1 MKTDTIRDNLPF
13 AHEEDEMI
21 TLIKGGKVYAPHP
34 LGEKDILILDSKIGC
49 ISEPDLIK
57 IEGLKVDILDVS
69 DKIIAPGLID
79 SHAHI
84 LGGGGEGGPTTR
96 APELSLEDSISSGVT
111 TLIGCLGTDGTTRHM
126 ESLLAKAMALD
137 EEGITTFI
145 FTGSYQIPVLTLT
158 GSVRSDLILIDKVI
172 GAGEIAVS
180 DHRSSQPTFDEFARL
195 AAECRVGGMLGGKA
209 GILHC
214 HLGDGSRGLEMFFRL
229 IEETEIPITQ
239 LIPTHVNRNPSL
251 LDEAIEFVRRGGYA
265 DLTTLSNPES
275 EGHGGISIT
284 EAVLRFQEKGAE
296 LKRITVSS
304 DSNGSLPVFDRDG
317 NLTGLTIATQKNLFT
332 TFVHLVKTEVLPFEE
347 ALKIFSTNPAEFYRL
362 DAKGRIEEGKDADLI
377 FFDKNMN
384 LTDVLARGRPMMKD
398 GHRVAR
404 GTFQPLTP

>member
-1 MKTDTIRDNLPF
+1 
-13 AHEEDEMI
+13 MI

-145 FTGSYQIPVLTLT
+145 FTGSYQIPILTLT

-195 AAECRVGGMLGGKA
+195 AAECRVG
-209 GILHC
+209 
-214 HLGDGSRGLEMFFRL
+214 GLEMFFRL

-304 DSNGSLPVFDRDG
+304 DSNGSLPVFDSDG

-347 ALKIFSTNPAEFYRL
+347 GLKIFSTNPAEFYRL

-384 LTDVLARGRPMMKD
+384 VTDVLARGRPMMKD

-404 GTFQPLTP
+404 GTFQPLSP